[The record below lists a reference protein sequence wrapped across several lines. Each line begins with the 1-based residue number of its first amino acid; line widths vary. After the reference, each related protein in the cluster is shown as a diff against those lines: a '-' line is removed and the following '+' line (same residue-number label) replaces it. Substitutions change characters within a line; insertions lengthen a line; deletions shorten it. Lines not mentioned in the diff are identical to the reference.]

1 MYTRGSREF
10 YEHVDPTSLFW
21 RHPATQVDS
30 DMIFN
35 GRTLGTQPKRHHVSW
50 HPGITVLFAYD
61 VYPACT
67 QMLYKLLMGYNACK
81 CWLLVCLFVRLLMY
95 LCNLCCCCCF
105 LCLPFFNSK
114 KFVFFL
120 KISAPQ
126 DLTQND
132 FGHGGMTLAQAP
144 ARFRLKTSPGELDPY
159 H

>member
-1 MYTRGSREF
+1 
-10 YEHVDPTSLFW
+10 
-21 RHPATQVDS
+21 
-30 DMIFN
+30 
-35 GRTLGTQPKRHHVSW
+35 
-50 HPGITVLFAYD
+50 
-61 VYPACT
+61 
-67 QMLYKLLMGYNACK
+67 MLYKLLMGYNACK